1 MELQIRNV
9 SKDYR
14 IGRDRRFTALREV
27 NLDFQGGELIS
38 ILGESGS
45 GKSTLMNL
53 LGGLDRDYL
62 GEIRLNGQDI
72 HQYSEKEL
80 DHYRRN
86 RIGFIFQSFNLIPHL
101 SVLDNVTIAMTLS
114 GASQEE
120 REKRAREILEEVGL
134 GDQIR
139 KKPSQLSGGQKQRVA
154 IARALI
160 NDPDIILADEP
171 TGSLDTETSAQ
182 ILEILRKIPAM
193 GKLVIMVTHSQ
204 QVAALSSRIIRI
216 SDGRIV
222 EDRKVTEPLG
232 DSSIEQGGK
241 GKKNK
246 TLSFLA
252 AIRLALKNM
261 AEKPGRNI
269 LVSLGASIG
278 ITSVILMLSIGSG
291 MKEYMTSTMN
301 QYVNPLVVE
310 VNMKAEE
317 EDGGEPPNPGS
328 IMMAE
333 KKPFEE
339 KDLEKLAAIPKVSL
353 LEKAWSST
361 SFTDF
366 KITAGEEEYPFQNLA
381 SLSANIMPENIAAGT
396 LPGEGEILVAAS
408 LFPEDPESRLG
419 DEITLT
425 WRLEGEEKTGTY
437 RISGL
442 FGEISTTGMEN
453 FHYVYM
459 NYQDLEA
466 LAGSSLPAN
475 TVYLSAAVE
484 EDVPG
489 IKESVADLGYEGS
502 MEENLLEMFTEMLD
516 VMTYILTAIAAIS
529 LVVSAIMILVV
540 LYISVVERTREIGV
554 LKAIGARRKD
564 IRSIFLGE
572 SFLIGLLSG
581 LAGVISALLLGKL
594 INTFTQNLYDT
605 DLVLFTLSAILFGL
619 GVSITISI
627 LAGISPAARAARL
640 DPVESLR
647 RE

>member
-1 MELQIRNV
+1 MKLQIRNV
-9 SKDYR
+9 SKEYR

-27 NLDFQGGELIS
+27 SLDFQGGELIS

-53 LGGLDRDYL
+53 LGGLDRDYQ

-72 HQYSEKEL
+72 HKYSEKEL

-134 GDQIR
+134 GDQLR

-232 DSSIEQGGK
+232 TSELVQGGS

-252 AIRLALKNM
+252 ATRLALKNM

-291 MKEYMTSTMN
+291 VKEYMTSTMN

-317 EDGGEPPNPGS
+317 GGGSEPANPGS
-328 IMMAE
+328 LMMAE

-339 KDLEKLAAIPKVSL
+339 ADLEKLAAIPKVSL

-381 SLSANIMPENIAAGT
+381 SLSANITSENVAAGS

-408 LFPEDPESRLG
+408 LFPEDPESHLG
-419 DEITLT
+419 EEITLT
-425 WRLEGEEKTGTY
+425 WRLEGKEKTGTY

-442 FGEISTTGMEN
+442 FGEISSTGMEN

-459 NYQDLEA
+459 NYQDLED
-466 LAGSSLPAN
+466 LAGSSLAAN
-475 TVYLSAAVE
+475 TIYLSAAAE

-489 IKESVADLGYEGS
+489 IKEAVADLGYEGS
-502 MEENLLEMFTEMLD
+502 MEEKLLAMFTEMLD

-572 SFLIGLLSG
+572 SFLIGLSSG
-581 LAGVISALLLGKL
+581 LVGVISAVLLGQL
-594 INTFTQNLYDT
+594 INSFTQRLYDT